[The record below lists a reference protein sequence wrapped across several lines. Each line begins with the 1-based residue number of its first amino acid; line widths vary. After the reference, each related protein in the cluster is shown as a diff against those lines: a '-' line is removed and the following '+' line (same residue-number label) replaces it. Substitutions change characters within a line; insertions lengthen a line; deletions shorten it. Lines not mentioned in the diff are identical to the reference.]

1 METKCVGDIMM
12 PLEAFPYIPYWF
24 TLRQA
29 LAEMEDAGVKRPNE
43 KPMPWLIL
51 VFSARNQLL
60 GIVRQREILE
70 GLKSSVVS
78 ERLKNYYPAGAE
90 ATADFNLFRLGFSA
104 ERAIQELRSQFE
116 RQIVEF
122 MIPIRATV
130 DHDDSVLLAIYLM
143 IDRSLTFV
151 PVVRDGQIV
160 GLVYAE
166 DVLHEVIGHIV

>member
-1 METKCVGDIMM
+1 MEMKCVGDIMM

-29 LAEMEDAGVKRPNE
+29 LAEMEDAGVRRPNQ

-60 GIVRQREILE
+60 GIVRQHEILQ
-70 GLKSSVVS
+70 GLRSAVVP
-78 ERLKNYYPAGAE
+78 ERLKNYYPTSAE
-90 ATADFNLFRLGFSA
+90 VTADFNLFRLGFSA
-104 ERAIQELRSQFE
+104 ERAIQELRSQLE
-116 RQIVEF
+116 RQIIEF
-122 MIPIRATV
+122 MIPIQATV
-130 DHDDSVLLAIYLM
+130 DHDDPMLLAIYLM
-143 IDRSLTFV
+143 IDRGLTFV